1 MSLFHRHSPR
11 RQKPKRVH
19 EKGDW
24 SRLWIWI
31 VAVVV
36 LGAGYFWLTTA
47 SIVEH
52 PIELPTGPADVAF
65 ADSVGPL
72 LGAEFSRGNDVQ
84 MLVNGVE
91 FFPAML
97 KAVREAKKTI
107 TLETYIWESGKISD
121 EFIAALNERA
131 AAGVKVNVIV
141 DGMGTLKF
149 KNEDRDRLK
158 KAGVKLLTYG
168 REHWY
173 DIKPDIN
180 HRTHRKL
187 LIVDGKVGF
196 TGGMCISD
204 TWSGNGDD
212 PDHWRETQVR
222 IEGPVVR
229 EMQAV
234 FATNWLQT
242 TAEVLL
248 GPDYFPETYAV
259 GRAKAQ
265 CLKSGPQEN
274 PENARMSY
282 LLAIA
287 GARKSIRIEHAYFVP
302 DDLSTRMLLLARD
315 RGVKVQ
321 VIVPAKNDS
330 HFGRMA
336 SRSRWGP
343 LLAHGVEFYLFEPA
357 MLHCKVMIVDDVFV
371 TIGSV
376 NFDNRSFSI
385 NDEVSANIIDADV
398 ARKNVAVFNHD
409 LKNSRRLT
417 QQEFENRSV
426 WEKGA
431 DWFCG
436 LFRSQL

>member
-1 MSLFHRHSPR
+1 M
-11 RQKPKRVH
+11 H

-24 SRLWIWI
+24 SRLWIW
-31 VAVVV
+31 VAAVVV
-36 LGAGYFWLTTA
+36 LAGGFFWFSMA
-47 SIVEH
+47 RMVEE
-52 PIELPTGPADVAF
+52 PMKLAVGPAEPAF

-72 LGAEFSRGNDVQ
+72 LGATFANGNDVQ
-84 MLVNGVE
+84 TLVNGDE

-107 TLETYIWESGKISD
+107 ALETYIWESGKISD
-121 EFIAALNERA
+121 EFIVALDDRA
-131 AAGVKVNVIV
+131 RAGVKVNVIV

-149 KNEDRDRLK
+149 KNEDRDRLR
-158 KAGVKLLTYG
+158 KAGVKLMTYG

-187 LIVDGKVGF
+187 LIVDGKIGF

-204 TWSGNGDD
+204 TWAGAGND
-212 PDHWRETQVR
+212 PKHWRETQVR

-234 FATNWLQT
+234 FASNWLQT

-248 GPDYFPETYAV
+248 GPDYFPETYPV

-265 CLKSGPQEN
+265 CLKSGPDEN
-274 PENARMSY
+274 PENARLSY

-287 GARKSIRIEHAYFVP
+287 SARKTIRLEHAYFVP
-302 DDLSTRMLLLARD
+302 DDLSTRMLLLARQ

-321 VIVPAKNDS
+321 VIVPAINDS
-330 HFGRMA
+330 RFGRAA

-343 LLAHGVEFYLFEPA
+343 LLAGGVEFYLFQPA
-357 MLHCKVMIVDDVFV
+357 MLHSKVMIVDDVFL

-398 ARKNVAVFNHD
+398 GAKNVKIFNDD
-409 LKNSRRLT
+409 LKHSRRLT
-417 QQEFENRSV
+417 QAEYENRPL
-426 WEKGA
+426 WQKGA
-431 DWFCG
+431 DWFAG